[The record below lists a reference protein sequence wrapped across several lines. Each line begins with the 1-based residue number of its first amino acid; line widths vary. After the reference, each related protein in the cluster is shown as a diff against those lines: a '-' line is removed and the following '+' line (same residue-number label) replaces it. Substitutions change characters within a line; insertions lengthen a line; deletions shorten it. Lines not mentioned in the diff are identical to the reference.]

1 MRHLSPD
8 WYVYFV
14 RLNIIEMMLSIDGA
28 RFFLA
33 HVVIHANDG
42 ASTNCSFRRHQVTN
56 LVNNR

>member
-1 MRHLSPD
+1 
-8 WYVYFV
+8 
-14 RLNIIEMMLSIDGA
+14 MMLSIDGA

-56 LVNNR
+56 LLNNR